1 MSTRTSLLAWALLS
15 AACAGAPG
23 PAATPAQDSER
34 LMRVAKARLQA
45 GAYAEAARLFEAVVR
60 QTPPSPLQDQALA
73 GLGRILVTP
82 EYAGRDYRQA
92 HAVFDRLVRQ
102 HPDSPHAAEAR
113 AWREL
118 LGLYVALDQELQ
130 RRTHELQR
138 RTQELLRRTQDL
150 ERLKRLDIELERPRS
165 P

>member
-1 MSTRTSLLAWALLS
+1 
-15 AACAGAPG
+15 
-23 PAATPAQDSER
+23 
-34 LMRVAKARLQA
+34 
-45 GAYAEAARLFEAVVR
+45 
-60 QTPPSPLQDQALA
+60 
-73 GLGRILVTP
+73 VTP